1 MTPRRKKNQSKHDSP
16 EHPHDT
22 RGGSAPSPL
31 FRLLIH
37 FLKPSVLAAIV
48 IIVLGLIC
56 YSNTF
61 DAQFYFDDL
70 KSIVDNLSIRDLGNL
85 RAIWKFSP
93 IRFITYLSFAVNY
106 HFGEL
111 NVFGYHLV
119 NILIHI
125 TAAYFVYLFTLYL
138 SILSNKQTPYWI
150 AVFAALIFLCHPIQ
164 TQAVTYIVQRAASLA
179 TLFYMI
185 SLTCYVR
192 ARILFE
198 GFSIQRSDK
207 MQLFGSQY
215 ILVSEKAM
223 ATARPFLGH
232 TGSLGGLGPPGNVYQ
247 GNRVH
252 PACFDRPD

>member
-1 MTPRRKKNQSKHDSP
+1 MTHRRKKNQSKQNAP
-16 EHPHDT
+16 EHPHGK
-22 RGGSAPSPL
+22 RGGSAPSSL
-31 FRLLIH
+31 IRLLTH
-37 FLKPSVLAAIV
+37 LMKPSVLAAIV
-48 IIVLGLIC
+48 IIVLGIIC

-61 DAQFYFDDL
+61 DSEFYFDDNN
-70 KSIVDNLSIRDLGNL
+70 SIVKNVSIRDLGNL

-125 TAAYFVYLFTLYL
+125 VTAFFVYLFTLYI

-185 SLTCYVR
+185 SLSCYVR

-198 GFSIQRSDK
+198 GFSIQRPDK
-207 MQLFGSQY
+207 MQLFGGQY
-215 ILVSEKAM
+215 VLVSEKAM
-223 ATARPFLGH
+223 LRRGPFGPHWQPRRP
-232 TGSLGGLGPPGNVYQ
+232 
-247 GNRVH
+247 
-252 PACFDRPD
+252 RPSWQCLPRKSRSPCLF